1 MKNNL
6 IKNAY
11 ISAFDIED
19 KYLKDLIIINT
30 KCLIDDKTQRYV
42 YIDNNRLRDELIY
55 YRFYGEKPEY
65 NNILNILLPLI
76 ISNTNIQKSEE
87 EVVELIQKY
96 VRYLKKEEYLFEY
109 ILSSVLYNSVIHNII
124 EDKNI
129 EYKDLLQKIKEQIIG
144 FNIDL
149 DKPSTIKFHM
159 ARINAIQ
166 QIDKYID
173 LKIED
178 YDNNKI
184 LVSLLNILYDIYI
197 EDREVEDS
205 GNESIKKSI
214 LSILG
219 NNDNT
224 NIDNIDFILS
234 MSEYILKLRM
244 YKINKKIYDKKSDP
258 RYLINLNEGDTYND
272 PIFNQIKVVSKN
284 FNNNI
289 LNINIKSKSGLYVLK
304 FKKS

>member
-55 YRFYGEKPEY
+55 YRFYGEKTEY

-144 FNIDL
+144 FNIEL

-173 LKIED
+173 LKVED

-197 EDREVEDS
+197 EDREVKDS
-205 GNESIKKSI
+205 GSESIKKSI

-219 NNDNT
+219 NNENT

>member
-173 LKIED
+173 LKVEE

-184 LVSLLNILYDIYI
+184 LVSLLNIIYDIYI
-197 EDREVEDS
+197 EDREVKDS
-205 GNESIKKSI
+205 GSESIKKSI

-219 NNDNT
+219 NNENT

>member
-76 ISNTNIQKSEE
+76 ISNTNIQKSEV

-109 ILSSVLYNSVIHNII
+109 ILSSVLYNSIIHNII

-272 PIFNQIKVVSKN
+272 PIFNQINVVSKN

-289 LNINIKSKSGLYVLK
+289 LNINIKSKSGLYLLK

>member
-1 MKNNL
+1 MKDNI
-6 IKNAY
+6 IKTAY
-11 ISAFDIED
+11 ISAFDIKD

-30 KCLIDDKTQRYV
+30 KCLIDDKTQRCVYV
-42 YIDNNRLRDELIY
+42 DNNRLRDELIY
-55 YRFYGEKPEY
+55 YRFYGEIPGY
-65 NNILNILLPLI
+65 NNILNILLPVI
-76 ISNTNIQKSEE
+76 ISNTNIQKSED

-96 VRYLKKEEYLFEY
+96 VKYLKREEYLFEY
-109 ILSSVLYNSVIHNII
+109 ILSSVLYNSIIHNII

-144 FNIDL
+144 FTISL

-166 QIDKYID
+166 LIDKYID
-173 LKIED
+173 LKVEE
-178 YDNNKI
+178 YDNYKI
-184 LVSLLNILYDIYI
+184 LGSLLNILYDIYI
-197 EDREVEDS
+197 EDREVKDFGS
-205 GNESIKKSI
+205 ESIKKSI

-219 NNDNT
+219 NTENT

-234 MSEYILKLRM
+234 MSEYILKLRK

-258 RYLINLNEGDTYND
+258 RCLINLNEGDTYND
-272 PIFNQIKVVSKN
+272 PIFNQIYVVSKT

-289 LNINIKSKSGLYVLK
+289 LNISIKSKSGLYLLK